1 MEASIIIIV
10 NFTYHINICIFAS
23 KLNMK
28 RYITTDD
35 FRDVYIKAK
44 QRGLDFVLSKFTF
57 SETART
63 KSAFNETKK
72 VSADWWSIPYVTQ
85 RWNSL
90 ITGKSDQNY
99 EEFLLQEN
107 FAQHEGL
114 SLLSIGSGE
123 SSREMRLAKSKAFQQ
138 ITCLDL
144 SDYRMNKARHIAL
157 EQGLTTMEFI
167 CANIYE
173 HNFKHQVYDYVLFNA
188 SLHHFK
194 EIPSFLKHQILP
206 LLATDGK
213 LIINEFVG
221 ATRLQFPNHQLKAI
235 NQALQLIPH
244 KCRKRL
250 KTSLY
255 KKSYSGSGIIRMILA
270 DPSEC
275 IDSERILPSIHQLF
289 DVEFEK
295 GYGGNILANVL
306 KDIAHHFHELDPENK
321 QVLDALFAFEDKYLE
336 KHPSDFVFG
345 IYKKK
350 KLLHSER

>member
-1 MEASIIIIV
+1 
-10 NFTYHINICIFAS
+10 
-23 KLNMK
+23 MK

-35 FRDVYIKAK
+35 IRDVYIKAK

-72 VSADWWSIPYVTQ
+72 VSADWWSVPYVTQ

-90 ITGKSDQNY
+90 ITGKANQNY
-99 EEFLLQEN
+99 EEFLLQET
-107 FAQHEGL
+107 FAQQEGL
-114 SLLSIGSGE
+114 RLLSIGSGE
-123 SSREMRLAKSKAFQQ
+123 SSREMRLAKSKAFKQ

-144 SDYRMNKARHIAL
+144 SNYRMNKANQIAI
-157 EQGLTTMEFI
+157 EQGLTNIQFV

-173 HNFKHQVYDYVLFNA
+173 HDFKHQVYDYILFNA

-194 EIPSFLKHQILP
+194 EIPSFLEYQILP
-206 LLATDGK
+206 LIATDGK

-221 ATRLQFPNHQLKAI
+221 ATRLQFPDHQLIAI

-244 KCRKRL
+244 KFKKRF
-250 KTSLY
+250 KTCLY
-255 KKSYSGSGIIRMILA
+255 KNSYSGSGIIRMTLA

-275 IDSERILPSIHQLF
+275 IDAERIIPAIHKLF
-289 DVEFEK
+289 EIEFEK

-306 KDIAHHFHELDPENK
+306 KDIAHHFHELDVEKK
-321 QVLDALFAFEDKYLE
+321 QILDTLFAFEDKYLD
-336 KHPSDFVFG
+336 KYPSDFVFG

-350 KLLHSER
+350 FSTQQKSSV